1 MKRIKFENIQANS
14 IFVILIILSIICLL
28 IGSFELIPFEN
39 PRINKYFSM
48 LGFLLQII
56 FYSRM
61 FWFKNYVQWNKM
73 AILIR
78 INMFLGKSI
87 QFENIEKIIFENKV
101 FTIFDVYKKTHQI
114 DLKEFNENDIVKLQE
129 IFNQNLS

>member
-1 MKRIKFENIQANS
+1 
-14 IFVILIILSIICLL
+14 
-28 IGSFELIPFEN
+28 
-39 PRINKYFSM
+39 
-48 LGFLLQII
+48 
-56 FYSRM
+56 M
-61 FWFKNYVQWNKM
+61 FWFRNYVQWNKM
-73 AILIR
+73 GILIR
-78 INMFLGKSI
+78 INTFLGKSI